1 MNIAI
6 DEKFQKKDF
15 VIVTLIAVLFSA
27 FTLWL
32 IESWIKYPFFVFEMS
47 IIILVYFILRN
58 STSENIFLLH
68 RFFRVSRKSLTNY
81 KSNNIDRFL
90 GLLLIIFP
98 ICILVLNSINYE
110 QKYIQLIMAFSCVS
124 FLPGYAIVRLS
135 GISKSLSLLE
145 IILFSV
151 IISFVVSGFSL
162 LGLLPIEEHA
172 RIIFLCSIF
181 IILGI
186 IFVIKQRKLTSI
198 DLSISSLSK
207 GKDLYA
213 ILISVTLFC
222 FVFWLLYPQATMM
235 RDVDIT
241 RHFHNFIILSKSPDL
256 YSGFNYLLFHAF
268 GASLHTLS
276 GLGQKI
282 TDIQSIQIVIN
293 LVLPLSVYTLS
304 KRYLATIDNRI
315 PSLSLIVYS
324 FFSNITFLY
333 FLSLKVAGHPTNLD
347 LFQLVGEKAL
357 GGSIFLQPFHY
368 FTPMSISFIILIA
381 LFLLLRIG
389 DQSRFRFIG
398 MVSILTLSLNLIH
411 VSEGLA
417 FLIFIFVLSFAT
429 TSRLLNLERLLLGC
443 IIGTVITDI
452 FLITETVVMTGAF
465 RFPQFSIISL
475 VFFTMPLLL
484 TFAFIYRVKISDI
497 LIQKLNRTTPKL
509 RKRLV
514 LIKDITLKYR
524 FYSLLMWS
532 LILIYIVSIV
542 IWLST
547 DSIDISSVNET
558 GYIPWFIYP
567 IAFGVVGIMA
577 ILSLNH
583 YSNSSKEKRSGFT
596 IILLMILTMF
606 LIGKVISVLNSN
618 LIITGYYEQRLIMI
632 AFLFAS
638 LVAPIPL
645 IKLSDYLSF
654 RDKGLPY
661 VALLAFTISLLV
673 LLGFS
678 SLMLQVEFWNIY
690 IHSMKIS
697 EKELEAIDY
706 LRELLSK
713 DKYSFV
719 IAPTS
724 QSRELMVFTAPA
736 YNFPIPQIITSALYP
751 NIPLLSFSVN
761 GFDHGYLY
769 LHQRDA
775 FLLKQ
780 SPDDWLSSHLLAKLP
795 IIYSNGV
802 VTIFNVT
809 KGSSPVLNSNLTLV
823 NPTIFSDDQWL
834 YLNEIFNKKGN
845 LSYTEKLDQD
855 PQMFKGKNILLS
867 YDPDF
872 SSHSIDNFTLDNYSN
887 KWNVISGY
895 WSYSGE
901 SLHGGT
907 NTNAVENIII
917 RKPVT
922 ENLTELSTSFHVNS
936 LNKNI
941 SNYVS
946 LIYSFVDNRNYRY
959 TGINFLEDDIYVNS
973 YKVENGQR
981 SGEFIWPGV
990 KTNLKWNPG
999 SLYELK
1005 LIIQNASHYLVIN
1018 GTKYHLFNDKSLGKN
1033 GYVGLEY
1040 NGVKDLDFKD
1050 YGRKDSSMFKESKI
1064 KRYLEYLNNGG
1075 NLYIFN
1081 TYDYGTLV
1089 KLLNN
1094 TIEFN
1099 SIENDLES
1107 KDLISIFG
1115 GNGRPMNLQYND
1127 SIENDLESKDLISIF
1142 GGNVIKSIITINNTK
1157 VVVPV
1162 FEKHIGKGKITY
1174 FDIYPT
1180 LTKYLTNS
1188 ISSQDFS
1195 EVIREISSVLPL
1207 ENSTKPSIDLNG
1219 LNVFQE
1225 IKGRGNIVINSTS
1238 VILLNDS
1245 YPEVIL
1251 EQNHNSYKL
1260 NNITDLSITDYDTV
1274 SVLGNDEF
1282 RLGNGRGLYNNIQFE
1297 GSNDSSVSIIP
1308 GNSTITGVS
1317 NGKYFEFPN
1326 ISKIDLNDQQ
1336 IGMYVNHPVVQINGD
1351 IFIKDFYFGKF
1362 INAKQDRMLNGTVS
1376 FTSELSDLYTLVSNF
1391 KAHGEMQK
1399 IPSSKLY
1406 TDADFLKTTFNFLSS
1421 DSISVYVLIA
1431 LTSIILS
1438 IYLVKRLTQRRL
1450 R

>member
-198 DLSISSLSK
+198 DLSISSLSN
-207 GKDLYA
+207 GKDIYA

-315 PSLSLIVYS
+315 PSLSVIVYS
-324 FFSNITFLY
+324 FFSNFTFLY

-475 VFFTMPLLL
+475 IFFTMPLLL

-946 LIYSFVDNRNYRY
+946 LIYSFVDNRNYKY

-1094 TIEFN
+1094 TVEFN

-1308 GNSTITGVS
+1308 ENSTITGVS